1 MLKIYH
7 FNYLDLFFI
16 FIMTSILSKTVEKKL
31 NLLNGTLQEHRDVSD
46 ISGYG
51 AIVSKKVLGNGLTVL
66 VKPSGSIPK
75 VSIQLWYRVGSK
87 DEELG
92 EKGIAHLIEHMV
104 FKISKN
110 RGETDLDVIVHKLSG
125 SCNAFTSYDYT
136 GYLFEMPSCQFEA
149 VFSIMAD
156 CMENVLFDDQM
167 LNSEMKAVIQE
178 LKLNKDRYVSQL
190 IESLIS
196 SVFFDHPYHYP
207 IIGFKQDLWSVKAD
221 DLAKF
226 YKKHYGPNN
235 ATLVVVG
242 DVDSES
248 IFKLAKKYFG
258 SISSMHDYKSATYF
272 HTEDVGSRSVTLYR
286 DVQLPMYLFAFVIPG
301 LKEKS
306 EHITELAEWVIGKG
320 NGSRLYKKLVNDL
333 QYVTSLEVGS
343 WGLFDHGLF
352 FICCDPVDGISKEQ
366 IRQVIIDELLDLTK
380 NGISDSEFL
389 RAYKKAQSSFYTLL
403 ESTEDQA
410 YALGQSFLATGDHE
424 YLFRC
429 MNEPIEKLKKQTHE
443 LICHY
448 FRLTVMHDG
457 SLLPLPNSEKKIW
470 ADIQN
475 LSDQQDSDILASR
488 IRTTPVLSPSD
499 AVNIAVKEPSFF
511 EYPSYDEFLIGNGIK
526 VLSCHNATVP
536 KISLVVSF
544 KSQSHY
550 DPEDKQGLYN
560 FIAALMTEKTAR
572 FTADQLADFIESKGM
587 SLTVYPGC
595 ILLTCLRDDLESA
608 LDILYEVVTSAQ
620 FDCDDIQKIRTQL
633 ISDVKNYWDD
643 PRSFAGYLVKKNLYK
658 NHPYAK
664 NLLGSVDSLEKIT
677 RDDIVEYYKKFITPD
692 QTRIAIVGDIK
703 QYDVEALFKSKLGTW
718 TGPRALS
725 IDYPNIVNQKSAIQN
740 YNINRDQVVLCFA
753 KLSID
758 RFDKRYDA
766 LLIFDQIFGSGVLHS
781 MHSRLF
787 MLRQQSGLFYT
798 IDGSFLSN
806 VDEQKGM
813 FFVKT
818 IVSLDRLKEAE
829 QAIKDTIM
837 HCVDHISD
845 EEFIEAKRAIVYGV
859 MGSFTSNTDI
869 ARTFLY
875 MDRYHLSKSYFN
887 DRMSDLKNIQKSDV
901 QKAVKDILGDNQLFT
916 LIVGRV

>member
-1 MLKIYH
+1 MLKVYY
-7 FNYLDLFFI
+7 FNCLNFLVI
-16 FIMTSILSKTVEKKL
+16 FIIFNVLSKAVEQKL
-31 NLLNGTLQEHRDVSD
+31 SPLGYEIQEHRETSVSGLG
-46 ISGYG
+46 S
-51 AIVSKKVLGNGLTVL
+51 IVNKKVLKNGLTVL

-75 VSIQLWYRVGSK
+75 ISIQLWYRVGSK
-87 DEELG
+87 DEQLG

-136 GYLFEMPSCQFEA
+136 GYLFEMPSCQFEP

-156 CMENVLFDDQM
+156 CMENVIFDDQM

-190 IESLIS
+190 IEGLIS
-196 SVFFDHPYHYP
+196 SIFFDHPYHYP
-207 IIGFKQDLWSVKAD
+207 IIGFKQDLWSVKAE
-221 DLAKF
+221 DLASF

-242 DVDSES
+242 DVDSEN
-248 IFKLAKKYFG
+248 IFGLAEKYFG
-258 SISSMHDYKSATYF
+258 SIKPIQDYKNNHYF
-272 HTEDVGSRSVTLYR
+272 HTEDIGSRSITLYR
-286 DVQLPMYLFAFVIPG
+286 DVQLPMYLFAFVVPG
-301 LKEKS
+301 LKSKS

-352 FICCDPVDGISKEQ
+352 FICCDPVDGVSKEQ
-366 IRQVIIDELLDLTK
+366 IRQVIVDELLDITK
-380 NGISDSEFL
+380 NGLSDAEFL
-389 RAYKKAQSSFYTLL
+389 RAYKKAQSSFYSLL

-424 YLFRC
+424 YLFTC
-429 MNEPIEKLKKQTHE
+429 MNESVEKLKKKTYD
-443 LICHY
+443 LICRY
-448 FRLTVMHDG
+448 FRLAVMHDG
-457 SLLPLPNSEKKIW
+457 SLLPLPNSEKKTW
-470 ADIQN
+470 TDIQD

-488 IRTTPVLSPSD
+488 IRTTPVLPPSD
-499 AVNIAVKEPSFF
+499 AANINVKNPSFF
-511 EYPSYDEFLIGNGIK
+511 AYPLYEKFLMKNGIK
-526 VLSCHNATVP
+526 VLSCHNNTVP

-544 KSQSHY
+544 KSQSHC
-550 DPEDKQGLYN
+550 DPEDKEGLYN

-572 FTADQLADFIESKGM
+572 FTADELADFIESKGM

-608 LDILYEVVTSAQ
+608 LDILHEIVTNAQ
-620 FDCDDIQKIRTQL
+620 FDCDDIEKIRMQL

-658 NHPYAK
+658 DHPYAK
-664 NLLGSVDSLEKIT
+664 NLLGSVNSLEKIT
-677 RDDIVEYYKKFITPD
+677 RDDLVQYYKKFITPD

-703 QYDVEALFKSKLGTW
+703 QYNIETLFKSKLGAW
-718 TGPRALS
+718 NGPQALVVE
-725 IDYPNIVNQKSAIQN
+725 YPDIASQKSATQR
-740 YNINRDQVVLCFA
+740 YTINRDQVVLCFA

-787 MLRQQSGLFYT
+787 MLRQQTGLFYT

-818 IVSLDRLKEAE
+818 IVSLDRLQEAE
-829 QAIKDTIM
+829 KAIKDTIM

-845 EEFIEAKRAIVYGV
+845 EEFIEAKRAIVYGI

-875 MDRYHLSKSYFN
+875 IDRYHLSKDYFN
-887 DRMSDLKNIQKSDV
+887 DRMSDLENIKKSDV
-901 QKAVKDILGDNQLFT
+901 QNAVKEILGDNQLFT
-916 LIVGRV
+916 LIIGRV